1 MIRASDGEKY
11 RWMRAHRG
19 NFAITEAFSHSERDV
34 DFDSRIDAEMM
45 MCAAGRHSYTFSHGG
60 HMQR

>member
-1 MIRASDGEKY
+1 
-11 RWMRAHRG
+11 MRAHRG
-19 NFAITEAFSHSERDV
+19 NFAITEAFNRSEKDV
-34 DFDSRIDAEMM
+34 DFDSRIDAEMR